1 MTNVPMSSEPLA
13 RAGLHHLRANSGS
26 LLALGILLILLGT
39 FAVGSAALATVVSVV
54 LFGWLLFVGGCVQL
68 LHAFMARNWH
78 GWFVPLLGSILQI
91 VVGLLIVFHPVAGE
105 LTLTLLL
112 AVGLMV
118 GGMFRI
124 VAGVAMDLPHRGW
137 VFLNGLITLILGV
150 MIWRHWPLSGLWVI
164 GLFIGIDLIF
174 AGWTCVMLGLAA
186 RKPAAA

>member
-1 MTNVPMSSEPLA
+1 
-13 RAGLHHLRANSGS
+13 GS

-39 FAVGSAALATVVSVV
+39 FAVGSAALATAVSVM

-137 VFLNGLITLILGV
+137 GFLNGLITLILGV

-164 GLFIGIDLIF
+164 GLVIGIDLIF
-174 AGWTCVMLGLAA
+174 AGWTGGMRGLAA
-186 RKPAAA
+186 RKPAAAEARGGTGGKRKPAAG